1 MSYFYYYY
9 YFQWKSL
16 IVLDVVTKYEY
27 YSRHGQLMSDLSLKR
42 QQSKILEHFKASM
55 K

>member
-1 MSYFYYYY
+1 MMIIAIIIVVMV
-9 YFQWKSL
+9 

-27 YSRHGQLMSDLSLKR
+27 YSRHDQLMSELSLKR